1 MKLVRWGEPND
12 ERFGLW
18 HDDAV
23 RDLGHV
29 FGPHEPMP
37 FTPEGQALLTGLDV
51 AGLPRVAPDA
61 RLGAPIPR
69 PGKFVCVGLNY
80 ADHAEEAGMAIP
92 SEPILFMKATNAI
105 AGPHDD
111 LRKPRGTTK
120 LDWEVELG
128 LVIGTGGTNIERDAA
143 LGHVGGYC
151 VVNDLSAR
159 DWQLEGTGQWVKGKS
174 FAGAGP
180 VGPWLVTPD
189 EVPDPSSL
197 RLGLSVDGEV
207 RQDGS
212 TSTMIFDVATIVSEV
227 SRHMTL
233 EAGDLIATGTP
244 PGVGMGLRPP
254 VYLRDGQTIRAWV
267 EGLGEQSVTIRP

>member
-1 MKLVRWGEPND
+1 MKLVRWGEPNG

-18 HDDAV
+18 YDGAV
-23 RDLGHV
+23 CDLGHV
-29 FGPHEPMP
+29 FGSHEPAP
-37 FTPEGQALLTGLDV
+37 YTPEGRALLAGLDA
-51 AGLPRVAPDA
+51 AGLPCVPSGA
-61 RLGAPIPR
+61 RLGSPIPR

-92 SEPILFMKATNAI
+92 SEPILFMKAANSI
-105 AGPHDD
+105 AGPCDD
-111 LRKPRGTTK
+111 VRKPRGTSR

-128 LVIGTGGTNIERDAA
+128 VVVGLGGASIERDDA
-143 LGHVGGYC
+143 LEHVGGYC

-159 DWQLEGTGQWVKGKS
+159 DWQLDGTGQWVKGKS

-227 SRHMTL
+227 SRYMTL

-254 VYLRDGQTIRAWV
+254 V
-267 EGLGEQSVTIRP
+267 